1 MTPHLGVPFIV
12 LGYEVLKNSI
22 LLIMAKWAQQTLVT
36 LDIPVFLSNMS
47 PDFGFIIIYFLTTWF
62 LIAWPFPI

>member
-1 MTPHLGVPFIV
+1 MTPHLGVPLIV

-36 LDIPVFLSNMS
+36 LAIPVFLSNMS
-47 PDFGFIIIYFLTTWF
+47 PDFGFIIIYFLTT
-62 LIAWPFPI
+62 

>member
-22 LLIMAKWAQQTLVT
+22 LLIMAKWAQQTLQEA
-36 LDIPVFLSNMS
+36 
-47 PDFGFIIIYFLTTWF
+47 
-62 LIAWPFPI
+62 IAKIGLA